1 MRKIQLLML
10 FVLSA
15 IIFQGCKKDVVTSAS
30 TTSDQILAATINGTS
45 WIPDDVTATINYDA
59 TAKTKS
65 FSVVGTADLKRVKW
79 TITLSDA
86 NATNV
91 NTFPVATYK
100 VDATNRVNMAYF
112 TSTGGTSYNQVGVV
126 EPGSGSII
134 ITSIDPSKNVIT
146 GTYSMTTKKVN
157 YNDDGTIASIETSQ
171 ILGGTF
177 TNLPYTFTQVS
188 N

>member
-1 MRKIQLLML
+1 ML

-59 TAKTKS
+59 NAKTKT
-65 FSVVGTADLKRVKW
+65 FNVVGTADLKRVKW

-86 NATNV
+86 ASATNV
-91 NTFPVATYK
+91 NTFPIATYK
-100 VDATNRVNMAYF
+100 VDATNRVKMAYF
-112 TSTGGTSYNQVGVV
+112 TSTGGTSYDQVGDV
-126 EPGSGSII
+126 ESGSGTII

-146 GTYSMTTKKVN
+146 GTYNMTTKKVN
-157 YNDDGTIASIETSQ
+157 YNDDGSIASIETSQ

-177 TNLPYTFTQVS
+177 TNLPYTFTQLS

>member
-45 WIPDDVTATINYDA
+45 WIPDDVTATITYDA
-59 TAKTKS
+59 ATKTKS
-65 FSVVGTADLKRVKW
+65 FDVVGTIDLKRVKW
-79 TITLSDA
+79 TVTLSDA
-86 NATNV
+86 ASATNV
-91 NTFPVATYK
+91 NSFPLSTYR
-100 VDATNRVNMAYF
+100 VDTTARVKMAYY
-112 TSTGGTSYNQVGVV
+112 TSTDGTSYAQVGTV

-134 ITSIDPSKNVIT
+134 ITSIDPTKNVIT
-146 GTYSMTTKKVN
+146 GTYSLTAKKVN
-157 YNDDGTIASIETSQ
+157 YNDDGTISSIETSQ

-177 TNLPYTFTQVS
+177 TNLPYTFNV

>member
-1 MRKIQLLML
+1 ML

-59 TAKTKS
+59 NAKTKT
-65 FSVVGTADLKRVKW
+65 FNVVGTTDLKRVKW

-86 NATNV
+86 TATNV
-91 NTFPVATYK
+91 NTFPIATYK
-100 VDATNRVNMAYF
+100 VDATNRVKMAYF
-112 TSTGGTSYNQVGVV
+112 TSTDGTSYEQVGTV
-126 EPGSGSII
+126 ESGSGTII
-134 ITSIDPSKNVIT
+134 ITSIDPTKNVIT
-146 GTYSMTTKKVN
+146 GTYSMTTKQVN
-157 YNDDGTIASIETSQ
+157 YNDDGSIASIETSQ

-177 TNLPYTFTQVS
+177 TNLPYTFTQLS

>member
-1 MRKIQLLML
+1 ML

-45 WIPDDVTATINYDA
+45 WIPDDVTANINYDA
-59 TAKTKS
+59 TAHTKT
-65 FSVVGTADLKRVKW
+65 FSVEGTSDLKRVRW
-79 TITLSDA
+79 NIRLSGT

-91 NTFPVATYK
+91 NAFPLATYK
-100 VDATNRVNMAYF
+100 VDTTDRVKMAYF
-112 TSTGGTSYNQVGVV
+112 VSTSGTTYSQVGNV
-126 EPGSGSII
+126 EPGSGTII
-134 ITSIDPSKNVIT
+134 ITAIDPTKNVIT
-146 GTYSMTTKKVN
+146 GTYNLTTKRVN
-157 YNDDGTIASIETSQ
+157 YNPDGSVASIETSQ
-171 ILGGTF
+171 IQGGSF

>member
-1 MRKIQLLML
+1 ML

-45 WIPDDVTATINYDA
+45 WIPDDVTASITYNA

-65 FSVVGTADLKRVKW
+65 FDVVGTADLKRVKW

-86 NATNV
+86 ASATNV
-91 NTFPVATYK
+91 NTFPLATYK
-100 VDATNRVNMAYF
+100 VDATDRVKMAYYEAP
-112 TSTGGTSYNQVGVV
+112 GGVNYNQVGVV
-126 EPGSGSII
+126 ESGSGV
-134 ITSIDPSKNVIT
+134 ITITAIDPVKNVIT

-171 ILGGTF
+171 ISSGTF
-177 TNLPYTFTQVS
+177 TNLPYTFGQS
-188 N
+188 AQ

>member
-45 WIPDDVTATINYDA
+45 WIPDDVTATITYD
-59 TAKTKS
+59 TEAKTKS
-65 FSVVGTADLKRVKW
+65 FNVVGTADLKRVKW

-86 NATNV
+86 TATNV
-91 NTFPVATYK
+91 NTFPLATYK
-100 VDATNRVNMAYF
+100 VDATKRVQMAYF
-112 TSTGGTSYNQVGVV
+112 TSAGGVEYDQVGVV
-126 EPGSGSII
+126 ESGSGSII
-134 ITSIDPSKNVIT
+134 ITAIDPTKNLIT

-157 YNDDGTIASIETSQ
+157 YNQDGSIESIETSQ
-171 ILGGTF
+171 IASGTF
-177 TNLPYTFTQVS
+177 TNLPYTFGQS
-188 N
+188 AQ

>member
-1 MRKIQLLML
+1 ML

-30 TTSDQILAATINGTS
+30 TISDQILAATINGTS
-45 WIPDDVTATINYDA
+45 WIPADVTATINYDA

-65 FSVVGTADLKRVKW
+65 FNVVGTTDLKRVKW

-86 NATNV
+86 TATNV
-91 NTFPVATYK
+91 NTFPIATYK
-100 VDATNRVNMAYF
+100 VDATDKVKMAYF
-112 TSTGGTSYNQVGVV
+112 TSTGGTSYTQIGTV
-126 EPGSGSII
+126 EPGSGTII
-134 ITSIDPSKNVIT
+134 ITSIDPTKNVIT

-157 YNDDGTIASIETSQ
+157 YNDDGSISSIETSQ